1 MSSVLS
7 FLMAMILYPEV
18 QAKAQ
23 AELDQVVGRERLPEL
38 SDRANLPY
46 LRSIMAEVLRWSP
59 AAPLGLS
66 LPDSN

>member
-1 MSSVLS
+1 MKNMSSVLS

-23 AELDQVVGRERLPEL
+23 AELDQVVGRDRLPEL

-59 AAPLGLS
+59 AAPLG
-66 LPDSN
+66 

>member
-1 MSSVLS
+1 MKNMSSVIS

-23 AELDQVVGRERLPEL
+23 AELDQVVGRDRLPEL

-59 AAPLGLS
+59 AAPLG
-66 LPDSN
+66 

>member
-1 MSSVLS
+1 MKNMSSVLS

-23 AELDQVVGRERLPEL
+23 AELDQVVGWDRLPEL
-38 SDRANLPY
+38 SDRPNLPY

-59 AAPLGLS
+59 AAPLG
-66 LPDSN
+66 